1 MENIVLHVYY
11 TGAQAKDFVEEMQ
24 TGGLQAAVKAEDG
37 CLQYDY
43 FVPAQDAGVA
53 LLLEKWRD
61 RAALDAHTNGEPM
74 RALKAVKAKY
84 DLETKVERYE

>member
-11 TGAQAKDFVEEMQ
+11 TGEKAKAFVEEMESS
-24 TGGLQAAVKAEDG
+24 GLQAAVKSEDG

-43 FVPAQDAGVA
+43 FVPTQDAGVA

-61 RAALDAHTNGEPM
+61 SSAIEAHNASENM
-74 RALKAVKAKY
+74 VKLKATKAKY
-84 DLETKVERYE
+84 GLTTKIERYE

>member
-11 TGAQAKDFVEEMQ
+11 TGEKARAFVEEMES
-24 TGGLQAAVKAEDG
+24 GGLQAAVKAENG

-43 FVPAQDAGVA
+43 FVPTQDAKTA

-61 RAALDAHTNGEPM
+61 TAAIEAHNASENM
-74 RALKAVKAKY
+74 VKLKATKAKY
-84 DLETKVERYE
+84 GLETKIERYE

>member
-11 TGAQAKDFVEEMQ
+11 TGEKAKEFATEMD

-43 FVPAQDAGVA
+43 FLPTQDANTV

-61 RAALDAHTNGEPM
+61 QTAIEKHNASDNM
-74 RALKAVKAKY
+74 VKLKATKAKY
-84 DLETKVERYE
+84 GLETKIERYE

>member
-11 TGAQAKDFVEEMQ
+11 TGEKAKEFAAEME
-24 TGGLQAAVKAEDG
+24 TGGLQTAVKAEDG

-43 FVPAQDAGVA
+43 FLPTQDANTV

-61 RAALDAHTNGEPM
+61 QAAIEQHNAGENM
-74 RALKAVKAKY
+74 VKLKATKAKY
-84 DLETKVERYE
+84 GLETKIERYE

>member
-11 TGAQAKDFVEEMQ
+11 TGEQARAFVEEMES
-24 TGGLQAAVKAEDG
+24 GGLQAAVKSEDG

-43 FVPAQDAGVA
+43 FLPRQEAGVA

-61 RAALDAHTNGEPM
+61 SAAIEKHNASDNM
-74 RALKAVKAKY
+74 VKLKATKAKY
-84 DLETKVERYE
+84 DLETKIERYE

>member
-11 TGAQAKDFVEEMQ
+11 TGEKARAFVEEMES
-24 TGGLQAAVKAEDG
+24 GGLQAAVKAEDG

-43 FVPAQDAGVA
+43 FLPTQDAKTA

-61 RAALDAHTNGEPM
+61 TAAIEAHNASENM
-74 RALKAVKAKY
+74 VKLKATKAKY
-84 DLETKVERYE
+84 GLETKIERYE

>member
-11 TGAQAKDFVEEMQ
+11 TGTQAKAFVEEMES
-24 TGGLQAAVKAEDG
+24 GGLQKAVKAEDG

-43 FVPAQDAGVA
+43 FLPIQDTSTA

-61 RAALDAHTNGEPM
+61 QSAIEKHNASENM
-74 RALKAVKAKY
+74 VKLKASKAKY
-84 DLETKVERYE
+84 GLETKIERYE

>member
-11 TGAQAKDFVEEMQ
+11 TGEQARAFVEEMQ
-24 TGGLQAAVKAEDG
+24 SGGLQAAVKAEDG

-43 FVPAQDAGVA
+43 FLPTQDAGVA

-61 RAALDAHTNGEPM
+61 QTAIEKHNAGENM
-74 RALKAVKAKY
+74 VKLKAVKAKY
-84 DLETKVERYE
+84 GLETKIERYE

>member
-11 TGAQAKDFVEEMQ
+11 TGAQAKAFVEEMQ
-24 TGGLQAAVKAEDG
+24 SGGLQAAVKAEDG

-43 FVPAQDAGVA
+43 FVPTQDTGVA

-61 RAALDAHTNGEPM
+61 SAAIEKHNASENM
-74 RALKAVKAKY
+74 VKLKATKAKY
-84 DLETKVERYE
+84 GLETKIERYE

>member
-11 TGAQAKDFVEEMQ
+11 TGAQAKAFVEEMES
-24 TGGLQAAVKAEDG
+24 GGLQAAVKAEDG

-43 FVPAQDAGVA
+43 FLPTQDAGVA

-61 RAALDAHTNGEPM
+61 KTAIEAHNASDNM
-74 RALKAVKAKY
+74 VKLKAVKAKY
-84 DLETKVERYE
+84 GLETKIERYE

>member
-11 TGAQAKDFVEEMQ
+11 TGAQAKAFVEEMQ
-24 TGGLQAAVKAEDG
+24 SGGLQAAVKAEDG

-43 FVPAQDAGVA
+43 FLPTQDVKTA

-61 RAALDAHTNGEPM
+61 QAAIEKHNASDNM
-74 RALKAVKAKY
+74 VKLKAVKAKY
-84 DLETKVERYE
+84 GLETKIERYE

>member
-11 TGAQAKDFVEEMQ
+11 TGEKARAFVEEMEC
-24 TGGLQAAVKAEDG
+24 GGLQAAVKAGDG

-43 FVPAQDAGVA
+43 FLPTQDAKTA

-61 RAALDAHTNGEPM
+61 TAAIEAHNASENM
-74 RALKAVKAKY
+74 VKLKATKAKY
-84 DLETKVERYE
+84 GLETKIERYE

>member
-11 TGAQAKDFVEEMQ
+11 TGEKARAFVEEMES
-24 TGGLQAAVKAEDG
+24 GGLQAAVKAEDG

-43 FVPAQDAGVA
+43 FLPTRDAGVA

-61 RAALDAHTNGEPM
+61 KTAIEAHNASENM
-74 RALKAVKAKY
+74 VKLKATKAKY
-84 DLETKVERYE
+84 GLETKIERYE